1 MISSIDETLPIE
13 DLDRIETST
22 CAIDS
27 EAVSVARSTI
37 ESLGD
42 RGVEALGEFVEM
54 YSEALGVDR
63 MLLDRDDLRAS
74 VDRIDPGLRSTIERA
89 GDRIRQFAELQKKCL
104 APCRA
109 ELADLGME
117 FGHDLIPIECAGCYA
132 PGGRFPLPS
141 SVLMSVIPAVV
152 AGVSTI
158 RLASP
163 RPTDATLAAAWFSGA
178 DSLLAAGG
186 AHAVGAFALG
196 LLGPRCD
203 IVVGPGNSFVT
214 AAKSV
219 VSGPDAPGGCPISID
234 GLAGPSE
241 LMVLADETAD
251 PTVVAIDLVAQAE
264 HDPAARVWLA
274 TTSEETRF
282 LVRRAIL
289 EVCVGLPAE
298 NLENVKASISRG
310 AAIVVPDE
318 DGLVAA
324 ADRLG
329 PEHLEIMTDEPE
341 RIGDRVRHAGAVF
354 LGRGGAEVF
363 GDYGVGPN
371 HILPT
376 GGSARRRGG
385 LSVFDFLRTRTW
397 IRSVGSEVPNDL
409 VVDTARFARSEGLEA
424 HARSA
429 EARSGAIV
437 CP

>member
-219 VSGPDAPGGCPISID
+219 VSGPDAPGSCR
-234 GLAGPSE
+234 
-241 LMVLADETAD
+241 
-251 PTVVAIDLVAQAE
+251 Q
-264 HDPAARVWLA
+264 
-274 TTSEETRF
+274 
-282 LVRRAIL
+282 
-289 EVCVGLPAE
+289 
-298 NLENVKASISRG
+298 
-310 AAIVVPDE
+310 
-318 DGLVAA
+318 
-324 ADRLG
+324 
-329 PEHLEIMTDEPE
+329 
-341 RIGDRVRHAGAVF
+341 
-354 LGRGGAEVF
+354 
-363 GDYGVGPN
+363 
-371 HILPT
+371 
-376 GGSARRRGG
+376 
-385 LSVFDFLRTRTW
+385 
-397 IRSVGSEVPNDL
+397 
-409 VVDTARFARSEGLEA
+409 
-424 HARSA
+424 
-429 EARSGAIV
+429 
-437 CP
+437 